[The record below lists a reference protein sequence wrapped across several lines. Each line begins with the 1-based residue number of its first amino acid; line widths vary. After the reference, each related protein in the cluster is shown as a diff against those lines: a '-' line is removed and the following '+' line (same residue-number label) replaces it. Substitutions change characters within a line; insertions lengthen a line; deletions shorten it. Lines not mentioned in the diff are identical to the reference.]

1 MVSRRLRL
9 GLAVLGAAALIAAA
23 LPVLGRLMGRHRLR
37 FPYLGHPIAESAYA
51 ALAAKPGWARTK
63 LQVAPDVRLSGL
75 LRRPLSEHAPW
86 VVFYPGND
94 ESQLR
99 MGQQFLS
106 RLAGE
111 TEWGLAVFAYR
122 GYDSSD
128 GKSDLS
134 ALSADAPEIFLQ
146 LCQVEHV
153 EPARLHIIG
162 FSIGGHFAV
171 QAARGVAARGKPAAS
186 LTLLASVDD
195 IVMFTRS
202 PWEKLSAGD
211 DYQTRPFLAEV
222 PAPVLVLQGRDDAA
236 LQGAGQG
243 RAIATT
249 LGKRAEYIE
258 LPGVG
263 HEGLLE
269 DTTALAAVRKFVN
282 EHKK

>member
-1 MVSRRLRL
+1 MTRKLRL
-9 GLAVLGAAALIAAA
+9 GLVLLGAAALVAVS
-23 LPVLGRLMGRHRLR
+23 LPVLGRLLGRHRLR
-37 FPYLGHPIAESAYA
+37 FPYLGHPIAESTYA

-63 LQVAPDVRLSGL
+63 LQVASDVRLSGL

-86 VVFYPGND
+86 VLFYPGND

-128 GKSDLS
+128 GKSELA
-134 ALSADAPEIFLQ
+134 ALRADAPEIFLQ
-146 LCQVEHV
+146 LCRVEQI
-153 EPARLHIIG
+153 EPSRLHIVG

-171 QAARGVAARGKPAAS
+171 HAARGVAARGKPAAS

-195 IVMFTRS
+195 IVMFAPS

-211 DYQTRPFLAEV
+211 DYQTRPLLAEV
-222 PAPVLVLQGRDDAA
+222 PAPVLVLQGSDDAA
-236 LQGAGQG
+236 LRGAKQG
-243 RAIATT
+243 RDIATT

-269 DTTALAAVRKFVN
+269 DATALAAVRKFVN
-282 EHKK
+282 EHRK